1 MPKFLLLL
9 HMLLCVQIQ
18 DFDNDNL
25 NWQVEKLKKKISTTS
40 EDHFTMNYLLDMNTL
55 SLFLKMTL
63 TNLTYLSLPLKNQTP
78 PSPKCYFSV
87 SFLSLSNPWI
97 FHANHAKTHKIQMS
111 SASIFFNS
119 DPPIFN
125 IFWVLSANLHTRGSI
140 EVLDN
145 DDWH

>member
-18 DFDNDNL
+18 DFDNDKFL
-25 NWQVEKLKKKISTTS
+25 ETLTTWKKSPTS

-63 TNLTYLSLPLKNQTP
+63 TNLTFSKNILVPPLKNQPP

-87 SFLSLSNPWI
+87 SFLSNPWS
-97 FHANHAKTHKIQMS
+97 FHANHTKAHKKIKCGLEKIIP
-111 SASIFFNS
+111 IFFLILTS
-119 DPPIFN
+119 PPWFLIFN
-125 IFWVLSANLHTRGSI
+125 FAQIYIPEEALKF
-140 EVLDN
+140 
-145 DDWH
+145 

>member
-25 NWQVEKLKKKISTTS
+25 KKNQSRQQ
-40 EDHFTMNYLLDMNTL
+40 DHFTMNYLLDMNTL

-97 FHANHAKTHKIQMS
+97 FHANHAKNTQ
-111 SASIFFNS
+111 NS
-119 DPPIFN
+119 NVLGLDFSLILTPPIFN
-125 IFWVLSANLHTRGSI
+125 IFWVPFCANLHTRGSI